1 MDLLNIEHQ
10 QSLASVFSALL
21 MLLPQTDAFTTLHK
35 RLQVIPN
42 LAILK

>member
-10 QSLASVFSALL
+10 RSLASVLSALL

-35 RLQVIPN
+35 RLQAIPN
-42 LAILK
+42 LSILE